1 MKKLFSTILVLSL
14 LLSGNAYAFQIS
26 CQGVNAPNQ
35 SFFIK
40 DGKIGV
46 TSNGWSLLLD
56 KKWVFSS
63 TVYKGEKKIN
73 NKLWEVQIDIKKH
86 TATLITTTYNNST
99 TDEVYV
105 RNYINCD

>member
-1 MKKLFSTILVLSL
+1 MKKLFSTILVISL
-14 LLSGNAYAFQIS
+14 LFSGNAYAFRIS

-73 NKLWEVQIDIKKH
+73 NQLWEVQIDIKKH